1 MSSLRIAMIAPPWI
15 PLPPNGYGGIEL
27 VVELLARELLRRGH
41 DVTVFSCAG
50 SDPALNVVALA
61 GGDWFEDLGGPDQR
75 VREATYLRRV
85 YDNIRNGRFD
95 LVHDHTEY
103 PGIALAHSLRL
114 PLPVIATMHGWIGPK
129 QWQFLREV
137 HGQIGLAAISET
149 QKATAPGILWD
160 AVVHNAIDTESLR
173 FSAQK
178 ADYLLQIARINPDKG
193 QHIAIEVAKA
203 VDLPLVL
210 AGKVDTDRRSQDYF
224 VKKIEPHFGDQVTWL
239 PDVAGE
245 EKKGLLARAR
255 AMLFPIAWEEPFG
268 LAMVEAM
275 GSGTPVVAFPRGAAR
290 EIVEPG
296 LTGFLGQT
304 SSELAALVRRTD
316 EIDPARCRARVAE
329 RFNPGRM
336 TDGYEAAYQ
345 VALASHGRAAPQT
358 TWLQSLWRRTA
369 GRVVQRE
376 VVASSDMPGS
386 AG

>member
-1 MSSLRIAMIAPPWI
+1 MRSLRIAMISPPWI

-27 VVELLARELLRRGH
+27 VVDLLTRELLRRGH
-41 DVTVFSCAG
+41 DVTVFSCEG

-85 YDNIRNGRFD
+85 YDNIRSGRFD
-95 LVHDHTEY
+95 VVHDHTEY

-129 QWQFLREV
+129 QSQFLRDV

-149 QKATAPGILWD
+149 QKAAAPGILWD

-178 ADYLLQIARINPDKG
+178 DDYLLQLARINPDKG
-193 QHIAIEVAKA
+193 QHIAIEVAKT

-210 AGKVDTDRRSQDYF
+210 AGKLDADRRSQEYF
-224 VKKIEPHFGDQVTWL
+224 VKEIEPHLGDQVTWL

-245 EKKGLLARAR
+245 DKKGLLARAR

-304 SSELAALVRRTD
+304 ASELADLVRRAD
-316 EIDPARCRARVAE
+316 EIDPSRCRARVTE
-329 RFNPGRM
+329 RFNAGRM

-345 VALASHGRAAPQT
+345 IALASHGHTAHRAS
-358 TWLQSLWRRTA
+358 WLQSLRRGIA
-369 GRVVQRE
+369 RRVVQRE
-376 VVASSDMPGS
+376 AVAGRDLRGA